1 MGVDPRR
8 PTWRGAGEPPAGSP
22 WDDAIDRVPFAFLDL
37 EMTGL
42 DPTRDRVVEICVDR
56 VIGGVTQ
63 SRVASLVRP
72 PDGRAGNSAIHGIA
86 DVDLA
91 AAPAFEALAPRVL
104 EAIDGAVVVA
114 HAAAWDVAFLD
125 VELAALGLTSGL
137 RHYLDSLELARRAF
151 GFERHGLDALC
162 ESLGIPRARAH
173 RAEDDVAALRAV
185 FDAIVRALKPT
196 NARDLWHV
204 KVGARHARPAIVER
218 LRAALDYGRPVR
230 VRYRPSGKRPIELTL
245 RITAIE
251 TSLDPP
257 RVLGY
262 VLADRGR
269 RELRA
274 DRILAVDD
282 VDAP

>member
-1 MGVDPRR
+1 M
-8 PTWRGAGEPPAGSP
+8 
-22 WDDAIDRVPFAFLDL
+22 DRVPFAFLDL

-42 DPTRDRVVEICVDR
+42 DPTRDRVVEICVER
-56 VIGGVTQ
+56 VVGGVTQ
-63 SRVASLVRP
+63 GRVTSLVRP
-72 PDGRAGNSAIHGIA
+72 PDGRSGNSAIHGIA
-86 DVDLA
+86 DADIA
-91 AAPAFEALAPRVL
+91 NAPVFAELAPRVL

-125 VELAALGLTSGL
+125 AELAYLGTSSGL

-151 GFERHGLDALC
+151 GFERHALDALC
-162 ESLGIPRARAH
+162 EALGIARTRAH

-185 FDAIVRALKPT
+185 FGAIVRALQPAS
-196 NARDLWHV
+196 ARDLWHV
-204 KVGARHARPAIVER
+204 KVSARHARPAIVER
-218 LRAALDYGRPVR
+218 LRAAFDAGRAVR

-245 RITAIE
+245 RITALE

-282 VDAP
+282 VDSP